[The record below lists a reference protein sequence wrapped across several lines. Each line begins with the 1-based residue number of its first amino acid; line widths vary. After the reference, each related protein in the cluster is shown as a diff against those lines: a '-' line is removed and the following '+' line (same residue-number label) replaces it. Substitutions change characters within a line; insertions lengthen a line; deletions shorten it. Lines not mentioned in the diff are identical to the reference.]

1 MYQWLTYLKSEH
13 FKTGFTCKILEHIHR
28 TDVHDIILTRQ
39 QALVSYLSFR
49 NHFLF
54 VQNFEPVFVK
64 KEKES
69 YYIHTINFKYVKKKE
84 MFLDGKNESC
94 VVKKSAL

>member
-1 MYQWLTYLKSEH
+1 MWYQWLTYLKSEH

-28 TDVHDIILTRQ
+28 TNVHDIILTRQ

-64 KEKES
+64 GKS

-84 MFLDGKNESC
+84 EMFLDEKNKINLEW
-94 VVKKSAL
+94 